1 VSERERVR
9 SAIASFLRLAPEK
22 VRDEAVLTDL
32 VRESFVLVEMVIEL
46 QETFDVRF
54 GQDDLRAVRTA
65 GDLVELVTSRA
76 G

>member
-1 VSERERVR
+1 MSERERVR